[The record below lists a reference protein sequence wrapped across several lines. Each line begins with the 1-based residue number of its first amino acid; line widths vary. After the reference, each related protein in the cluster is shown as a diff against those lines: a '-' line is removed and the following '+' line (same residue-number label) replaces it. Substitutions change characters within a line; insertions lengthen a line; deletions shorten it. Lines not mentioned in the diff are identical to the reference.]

1 MPWPLLLPHRDR
13 VNRLA
18 PRAGA
23 VFESASTPGGW
34 DARQTRLG
42 SRPHQYAAAQT
53 KASVASEPL
62 AKAAA
67 EGGAGA

>member
-1 MPWPLLLPHRDR
+1 MLVKRDWE
-13 VNRLA
+13 A
-18 PRAGA
+18 
-23 VFESASTPGGW
+23 
-34 DARQTRLG
+34 G